1 MTFAELVD
9 RVSKQTG
16 FPREETR
23 VICEE
28 FVKAILHFLFVGE
41 EVRIK
46 RLGSFVWKELK
57 ARRMKHP
64 VTKEEYEAP
73 ARLRL
78 LFRASLDL
86 RKGLRRVP

>member
-9 RVSKQTG
+9 KVSEQTG

-28 FVKAILHFLFVGE
+28 FIKAILGSLFRGE

-46 RLGSFVWKELK
+46 RLGAFVWKELG
-57 ARRMKHP
+57 ARKIKLP
-64 VTKEEYEAP
+64 GSDNLTEVP

-78 LFRASLDL
+78 LFKPSLDL
-86 RKGLRRVP
+86 RKGLRRIS

>member
-9 RVSKQTG
+9 LVSKKTG
-16 FPREETR
+16 YPREETR
-23 VICEE
+23 VICDE
-28 FVKAILHFLFVGE
+28 FINAILERLMQGD

-46 RLGSFVWKELK
+46 RLGSFFWKRLE
-57 ARRMKHP
+57 ARKVKLPSGEKMD
-64 VTKEEYEAP
+64 AP

-86 RKGLRRVP
+86 RKGLTWQKE